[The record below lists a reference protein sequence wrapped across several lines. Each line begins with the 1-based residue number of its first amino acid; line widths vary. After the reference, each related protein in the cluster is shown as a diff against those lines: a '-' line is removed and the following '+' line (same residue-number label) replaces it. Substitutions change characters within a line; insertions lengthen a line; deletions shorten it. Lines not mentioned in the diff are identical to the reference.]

1 MTRAEWN
8 RWNVALWLNNDE
20 PLYRAMVSFY
30 RAAGKNKDRAARAFY
45 RALTDADYGTPTT
58 HTPDGARYTITAI
71 RYAMIGLETD

>member
-30 RAAGKNKDRAARAFY
+30 RAAGKNKDRAARAMY
-45 RALTDADYGTPTT
+45 HALTDDLAGPIT
-58 HTPDGARYTITAI
+58 HTPDGARYTISAI